1 MSKRSLQ
8 RRPTELPTPP
18 RGRSARSLYNTSS
31 AQPATLSLNVQSF
44 QSTTFNGGRRI
55 YGYHPLTSRTPFASS
70 ARPFSLPS
78 YFLLLFRRPA
88 TASTD
93 RSSCSEKC
101 RNRIPRIGCARRP
114 KQFYGSVMVSK
125 NFICPR
131 SVIYGDHHKWHS
143 QDSRNRT
150 YEILG
155 FLSI

>member
-55 YGYHPLTSRTPFASS
+55 YGYHPLTSRTPFVSS

-78 YFLLLFRRPA
+78 SFLLSFFVVLRL
-88 TASTD
+88 D
-93 RSSCSEKC
+93 
-101 RNRIPRIGCARRP
+101 RP
-114 KQFYGSVMVSK
+114 KLVLRKVPESENWLCAETK
-125 NFICPR
+125 TIL
-131 SVIYGDHHKWHS
+131 WE
-143 QDSRNRT
+143 RNGL
-150 YEILG
+150 EK
-155 FLSI
+155 FHLSARYDT